1 MARFGKYTAMI
12 YLLLAVAA
20 LEFVGLAGVLLLGG
34 PSGDGIGQ
42 TALAANEE
50 DEEAPAEDSEV
61 MPAWLEP
68 GPVVV
73 EEKEP
78 PPGELTAAEI
88 LSGAQVIA
96 HGMGAVGGEATLNCR
111 EGFLE
116 QYEKGVRVFEV
127 DLRLTRDQK
136 VVLRHDW
143 RTGWQEGV
151 GETALPTLE
160 EFLSKPIQKKYTPLS
175 FQDLLLL
182 MEEYP
187 DICIVTDTKFT
198 EAEVVTLQFEAMLQ
212 DARDLGLSYL
222 FDRMA
227 IQVYDPLM
235 FRVVDAVHHFR
246 YYIYTLYTD
255 GIARTEED
263 FQEKAAF
270 CVENGILG
278 ITMWDYWWRAEYA
291 PIAGQSGLAVYTHTV
306 NDAGSAAQLL
316 EEGVRAVYT
325 DELTPGDLTEEAG
338 DETSAGAPQDAG
350 ESEEEGEST

>member
-187 DICIVTDTKFT
+187 DICIITDTKFT
-198 EAEVVTLQFEAMLQ
+198 DSDVFFIQFDAMMR
-212 DARDLGLSYL
+212 DARELGLTYL
-222 FDRMA
+222 FDRIV
-227 IQVYDPLM
+227 IQIYNSNMLSALNNIYHYP
-235 FRVVDAVHHFR
+235 H
-246 YYIYTLYTD
+246 YIYTLYAEGFSRTD
-255 GIARTEED
+255 AAFR
-263 FQEKAAF
+263 EKAAF
-270 CVENGILG
+270 CAKWGIEG
-278 ITMWDYWWRAEYA
+278 ITMWDSWWKPSFAAIAEEYG
-291 PIAGQSGLAVYTHTV
+291 IKVYVHTV
-306 NDAGSAAQLL
+306 NDLAQARTFL
-316 EEGVRAVYT
+316 EEGVSGVYT
-325 DELTPGDLTEEAG
+325 DNLTPGDLVRKKVQG
-338 DETSAGAPQDAG
+338 DLTVKL
-350 ESEEEGEST
+350 